1 MGHHYQSLAGIGTVI
16 GGDGADPLIVEA
28 MHRFI
33 KHQQGR
39 ILHESPRDQAQA
51 LLTTGK
57 GKENPH
63 GTKQSADKTR

>member
-16 GGDGADPLIVEA
+16 GGGGADPLRMSIVEA

-57 GKENPH
+57 GKEIPH
-63 GTKQSADKTR
+63 GK